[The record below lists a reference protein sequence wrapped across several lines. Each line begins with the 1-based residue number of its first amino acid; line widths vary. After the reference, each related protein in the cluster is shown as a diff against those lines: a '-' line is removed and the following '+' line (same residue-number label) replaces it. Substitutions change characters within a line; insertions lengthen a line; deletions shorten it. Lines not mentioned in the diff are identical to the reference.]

1 MRTHMRILSL
11 LAIILAA
18 CAALTLTARAGAQNS
33 CLTATNNCFTAN
45 LLSPGC
51 NNPECCNLVC
61 TIEPACCDVGWDDI
75 CVAVAQKFCST
86 CGAVPESC
94 FEPHPTPSCSNAL
107 VCQGVCA
114 LPGLEYC
121 CDTQWDAACVQAG
134 RDLTDTCGE
143 PAAGSCL
150 VVHENPNCNDET
162 CCTRVCAIDPHCCET
177 TWDEACVQWGERY
190 CFSCGNPRAGSC
202 CHQNSTPYCN
212 DRVCCEQVC
221 AVDSFCCETRWDSV
235 CGQLATTICGQCSRV
250 CGYADPAN
258 PAARSC
264 RTVHPQPGC
273 SDATCCDEV
282 CYFDNFCC
290 SVGWDFTCVEAARAI
305 CAIGNNPAIN
315 AVCSSALGSCY
326 VPHKG
331 RGCSDAACCVS
342 VCNNDPLC
350 CDEALDQ
357 WDETCAERAA
367 LLCNGCGDISSG
379 SCFYPHGTPSCLD
392 RECCNGVCDIDPS
405 CCTAQ
410 WDIFC
415 VVNAGSLCLDTGI
428 ACGDPRT
435 RPCAIASYLPAC
447 EDDDCCLVICAFDPT
462 CCSRAW
468 DETCAANAGVG
479 CAAPNGCPGAG
490 SPLVI
495 HGQGGCSDPECC
507 AAVCSV
513 DPICCSFGWN
523 ERCVNI
529 AKGICWSFGDCP
541 GEEPCDAIH
550 LTPGCSDA
558 TCCSIVCDADPLCCE
573 IQWNSPCVSAART
586 LCVARDSWD
595 CPCAG
600 SCFEEHPETAGCEDE
615 VCCAGVCHID
625 ELCCTQS
632 WDTRCA
638 TLAKIVCCGLPGCGD
653 PCSGGCLV
661 PHPTPHC
668 DDPACCEAVCRFEPF
683 CCEVRWDSSCV
694 LAARE
699 TCFGGCGQIVAGNC
713 FTSHLTPGCSIGE
726 CCEDVCASEE
736 FEYCCQIEW
745 DADCATRAREV
756 CASYLPECGDA
767 GLGGCNVPH
776 NKAACGDRTCCT
788 AICALDPFCCSTEWD
803 ADCASRVY
811 NTVGCE
817 NYQFGCGDACSG
829 ECCEPKLTPW
839 CNDEACCDAVC
850 LIDIFCCTT
859 QWDDFCAST
868 ARVNS
873 ACEVACP
880 DPLCGTPEAGQCCF
894 PHDNANCNDQDCCD
908 SVCAIDATCCE
919 TVWDQVCASIAV
931 TECAICDGGLSCG
944 DPDAG
949 SCCNEHAEPYC
960 SDQSCCLT
968 VCTFDETCCDTAWDT
983 VCVQLAQAFCGCGQ

>member
-1 MRTHMRILSL
+1 
-11 LAIILAA
+11 
-18 CAALTLTARAGAQNS
+18 
-33 CLTATNNCFTAN
+33 
-45 LLSPGC
+45 
-51 NNPECCNLVC
+51 
-61 TIEPACCDVGWDDI
+61 
-75 CVAVAQKFCST
+75 
-86 CGAVPESC
+86 
-94 FEPHPTPSCSNAL
+94 
-107 VCQGVCA
+107 
-114 LPGLEYC
+114 
-121 CDTQWDAACVQAG
+121 
-134 RDLTDTCGE
+134 
-143 PAAGSCL
+143 
-150 VVHENPNCNDET
+150 
-162 CCTRVCAIDPHCCET
+162 
-177 TWDEACVQWGERY
+177 
-190 CFSCGNPRAGSC
+190 
-202 CHQNSTPYCN
+202 
-212 DRVCCEQVC
+212 
-221 AVDSFCCETRWDSV
+221 
-235 CGQLATTICGQCSRV
+235 
-250 CGYADPAN
+250 
-258 PAARSC
+258 
-264 RTVHPQPGC
+264 
-273 SDATCCDEV
+273 
-282 CYFDNFCC
+282 
-290 SVGWDFTCVEAARAI
+290 
-305 CAIGNNPAIN
+305 
-315 AVCSSALGSCY
+315 

-331 RGCSDAACCVS
+331 PGCSDAACCVA

-350 CDEALDQ
+350 CDEALAQ
-357 WDETCAERAA
+357 WDETCAQRAA

-392 RECCNGVCDIDPS
+392 RECCNSVCDVDPS

-415 VVNAGSLCLDTGI
+415 VVNAGTLCVDNGI

-435 RPCAIASYLPAC
+435 RPCAVASYLPAC

-479 CAAPNGCPGAG
+479 CAAPSGCPGPG
-490 SPLVI
+490 SPLVV
-495 HGQGGCSDPECC
+495 HGPGGCSDPECC

-541 GEEPCDAIH
+541 GEEPCDSIH

-558 TCCSIVCDADPLCCE
+558 TCCSVVCDADPLCCE
-573 IQWNSPCVSAART
+573 VQWNSPCVSAART
-586 LCVARDSWD
+586 LCSARDSWD

-638 TLAKIVCCGLPGCGD
+638 TLAKLVCCGVPGCGD
-653 PCSGGCLV
+653 PCAGGCLL
-661 PHPTPHC
+661 PHGTPNC

-699 TCFGGCGQIVAGNC
+699 TCFGGCGQVVAGNC
-713 FTSHLTPGCSIGE
+713 FASHETPGCAIGE
-726 CCEDVCASEE
+726 CCEDVCANEA

-745 DADCATRAREV
+745 DADCANRARE
-756 CASYLPECGDA
+756 AE
-767 GLGGCNVPH
+767 
-776 NKAACGDRTCCT
+776 
-788 AICALDPFCCSTEWD
+788 
-803 ADCASRVY
+803 CASRVY
-811 NTVGCE
+811 GTPGCE
-817 NYQFGCGDACSG
+817 NYQYGCGDACAG

-839 CNDEACCDAVC
+839 CNDKACCDAVC

-868 ARVNS
+868 ARVNA
-873 ACEVACP
+873 ACETACP
-880 DPLCGTPEAGQCCF
+880 DPLCGTPEAGPCCF
-894 PHDNANCNDQDCCD
+894 PHETANCNDQTCCD

-931 TECAICDGGLSCG
+931 TECKICGGGLACG

-960 SDQSCCLT
+960 NDQSCCL
-968 VCTFDETCCDTAWDT
+968 VVSSFDETCCNDAWDT
-983 VCVQLAQAFCGCGQ
+983 ICVQLAQAFCGCGQ